1 MVYEVARSYKFR
13 ARLNRA
19 SFLLRDFTVEISLP
33 VSQRKLSSTI
43 SPTFLPLE
51 KYFCTLRE
59 EHSTTLSFLIFQ
71 TNFNSA
77 EFDRCH
83 FGRYVRLD
91 NYLHWFLNVIAKL

>member
-19 SFLLRDFTVEISLP
+19 SFLLRDFTVEISLL

-51 KYFCTLRE
+51 KYF
-59 EHSTTLSFLIFQ
+59 
-71 TNFNSA
+71 
-77 EFDRCH
+77 
-83 FGRYVRLD
+83 FGRETFND
-91 NYLHWFLNVIAKL
+91 TFFFNIPN